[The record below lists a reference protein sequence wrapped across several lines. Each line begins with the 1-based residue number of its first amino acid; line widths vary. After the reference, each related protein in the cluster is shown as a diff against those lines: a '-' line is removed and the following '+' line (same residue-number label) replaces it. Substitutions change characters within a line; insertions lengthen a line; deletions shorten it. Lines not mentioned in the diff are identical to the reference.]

1 MARTIALTV
10 AIVAGCASTTDQPPG
25 PSSTVA
31 PPTLPPTAAPPAT
44 EPQAAPPPP
53 PAVTVPPVTAGGAGV
68 ASEGMPGQDVTL
80 EAIARCESGGDYE
93 AENPTST
100 ASGKYQV
107 LDSTWDGYGG
117 YERASDAPPE
127 VQEAWAREAYARAGT
142 APWRA
147 SRSCWRAAA

>member
-1 MARTIALTV
+1 MTRRLATAIALT
-10 AIVAGCASTTDQPPG
+10 AGACAAPTPPAPVTTTAPTTSSTT
-25 PSSTVA
+25 T
-31 PPTLPPTAAPPAT
+31 TTTAAPT
-44 EPQAAPPPP
+44 TTTHTHAPR
-53 PAVTVPPVTAGGAGV
+53 V
-68 ASEGMPGQDVTL
+68 ARRRVVSEGMPGQDVTL
-80 EAIARCESGGDYE
+80 EAIARCESGGDYQ

-107 LDSTWDGYGG
+107 LDSTWNGYGG

>member
-1 MARTIALTV
+1 MEGA
-10 AIVAGCASTTDQPPG
+10 
-25 PSSTVA
+25 
-31 PPTLPPTAAPPAT
+31 
-44 EPQAAPPPP
+44 QAQQLA
-53 PAVTVPPVTAGGAGV
+53 
-68 ASEGMPGQDVTL
+68 
-80 EAIARCESGGDYE
+80 AIARCESGGDYG

-127 VQEAWAREAYARAGT
+127 VQEAWAREAMARAGT

-147 SRSCWRAAA
+147 SRSCWRRAA